1 MKKIVYMDAAA
12 SWLKPKSVIDSE
24 SDFLANSYANAGR
37 GICARAGR
45 VDKLIDDSRRAVADF
60 IGADKDCVVFTSGAT
75 DGLNRIVN
83 ILTVQPWYSPI
94 STFAVSDLDHH
105 SARLPWEF
113 LLHDGKIRQEFI
125 VDLDENLNIKIDSIP
140 KTDFLIITA
149 MSNVIGM
156 PQDVESIIR
165 VARSKNP
172 NVITIVDASQYVVHK
187 KIDVKKWDCDFAVFS
202 GHKIGADTGV
212 GVMYIKSPNKYFPD
226 KFGGGMVNKIICDDV
241 KCNTDNFVGKM
252 IYTDRNGKTSTWL
265 LNKSPEKFEAGT
277 LPITQIVGMK
287 NAIDELKKWNG
298 SRDVH
303 EFIYDELSQIKNIKL
318 LTPRDASII
327 SFTVQDM
334 HALDFGALIG
344 AHNICVRVGN
354 MCATWIHKHLNID
367 SSIRISIGPW
377 NTMDDA
383 QYVVDVIKE
392 LVK

>member
-1 MKKIVYMDAAA
+1 MKKIVYMDGAA

-172 NVITIVDASQYVVHK
+172 NVITIVDASQYVVHN

-212 GVMYIKSPNKYFPD
+212 GVLYIKNPDKYFPD
-226 KFGGGMVNKIICDDV
+226 KFGGGMVNRII
-241 KCNTDNFVGKM
+241 DNEN
-252 IYTDRNGKTSTWL
+252 II

-318 LTPRDASII
+318 ITPRDASII

-367 SSIRISIGPW
+367 SSIRVSIGPW